1 MGARRLSR
9 LLAVAALLPA
19 LAGCVLV
26 VAPPLSWFERDPGL
40 RETVLQGEG
49 DAKILVIAIDGFIS
63 DQPTERAFGLVR
75 EQSTLARVAAE
86 LDKAEADPAIAAV
99 VLRIDSPGGGVT
111 ASDEIYHRL
120 RRFAEEH
127 DLPMVAS
134 LGGVATSGG
143 YYVALAA
150 DDILAHPTTVTGSI
164 GVILVGVN
172 VAGLM
177 DKLGVEDETY
187 TSGPHKDLLSP
198 LRGATEAERD
208 IVQGVLDDLFARFVD
223 VVETRRPGLSDE
235 QRERIVDGRIFA
247 ARPARELGLVDG
259 LGRLEDA
266 IDLARERAGVRE
278 ARVMMYHR
286 EGESAETVYSRFAGE
301 PASAGGPAAT
311 LSGPTLSLESLTS
324 PQFLYLWRPG
334 LGGRR

>member
-1 MGARRLSR
+1 MSAAGRLSR
-9 LLAVAALLPA
+9 LLALAALLPA
-19 LAGCVLV
+19 LAGCVVV

-40 RETVLQGEG
+40 RETVLEGEG
-49 DAKILVIAIDGFIS
+49 DAKILVIAVDGFIS

-86 LDKAEADPAIAAV
+86 LDKAAQDPAIAAV

-111 ASDEIYHRL
+111 ASDEVYHRL
-120 RRFAEEH
+120 RGFAEER

-134 LGGVATSGG
+134 LGGVAASGG

-198 LRGATEAERD
+198 LRGATEEERD
-208 IVQGVLDDLFARFVD
+208 IVQGGLDDLFARFGD
-223 VVETRRPGLSDE
+223 VGETRRPGLSDT
-235 QRERIVDGRIFA
+235 Q
-247 ARPARELGLVDG
+247 
-259 LGRLEDA
+259 
-266 IDLARERAGVRE
+266 RERAGVSE
-278 ARVMMYHR
+278 ARVIMYHR

-301 PASAGGPAAT
+301 PESGGGPAAT